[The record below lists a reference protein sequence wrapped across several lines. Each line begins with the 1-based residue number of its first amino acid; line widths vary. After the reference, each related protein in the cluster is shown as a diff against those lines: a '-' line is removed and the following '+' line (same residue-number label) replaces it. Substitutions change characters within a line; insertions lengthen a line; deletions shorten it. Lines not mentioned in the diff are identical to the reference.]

1 MLSLH
6 HLYIGID
13 IKKVLE
19 TLESEYGL
27 DFNELAKSKKKNK
40 SEHIS
45 SVTGMIRIGSL
56 AKSKN
61 IKW

>member
-27 DFNELAKSKKKNK
+27 DFNELAKSKKKKK
-40 SEHIS
+40 SD
-45 SVTGMIRIGSL
+45 MI
-56 AKSKN
+56 KMMKN
-61 IKW
+61 N